1 MQLNPSQAS
10 GMTYSQMMQSIESM
24 QLSQVNAQTKSS
36 ICSAIIQKKM
46 QKLIELMF
54 SYFSAR

>member
-1 MQLNPSQAS
+1 MQLHLSQGS

-24 QLSQVNAQTKSS
+24 KLSQVNAQSKSS
-36 ICSAIIQKKM
+36 ICSAIIEKIM

-54 SYFSAR
+54 SYL

>member
-10 GMTYSQMMQSIESM
+10 GMTYAQMMQSIESM

-36 ICSAIIQKKM
+36 ICSAIIEKNNSK
-46 QKLIELMF
+46 ID
-54 SYFSAR
+54 